1 MGKFNCINRKSKEFK
16 DLKSNLSK
24 ALGLTDITVTDET
37 LLDVID
43 LFAADN
49 DITEV
54 EALDRME
61 ELSKYI
67 EDYFGFNTKYTPD
80 SDLQEQ
86 YDEWFNDNI
95 DYINTPYTPIEET
108 NEFEEDAK
116 VITEEKAKV
125 VNLSNG
131 QRMVVIPNSP
141 LPAIAKEMQS
151 IKEKAVADGTFMK
164 APNGKPT
171 NLTEQ
176 QWLQVRTKA
185 FKEWFGDWENNPEN
199 ASKVVDENGEPKV
212 VWRASRYGKKTD
224 YSVFDLEKTGGQ
236 GFYFANKEAAEK
248 WYGGDNMR
256 AFFLNLRNPDT
267 SNNFNTLQSEA
278 KYFDENDGVI
288 FAPKGTEDIA
298 FEVKVFS
305 SNQIKSATDNIGT
318 FSTLSNNIYYNL
330 SSKSLENFLKN
341 KHLVHNYNGQLL
353 ITKKDAESL
362 DKAESNFKKELTKLG
377 YSEDSVKLTR
387 QANSIRVEVL
397 EAKRKADYIEAE
409 INYSMSS
416 IKNVIDFLTE
426 KIPALKD
433 KVHYNVS
440 KAEAK
445 KVLGDAYSDNVNS
458 FVHNGEI
465 YLLEGKATEDI
476 AIEEALHIL
485 TESLIIDNKALA
497 YELLHEAEKLFPQL
511 VDEIRRTYEGADT
524 QNREILT
531 QALARVFRQEFNEG
545 ERQTVESI
553 LSKFINWIKQLF
565 GINPTTGNTI
575 IELEELSTNMTI
587 RDFARLIN
595 SSNAE
600 FRTWSHTKTQFNKS
614 SVKFTTSEGGY
625 PQRRKENIDLS
636 DATIAFATD
645 FTTAGEKGTKRD
657 AGKKYNRVKLYD
669 AKDRYDGT
677 LIKDDE
683 DIEAIVKRYKG
694 KGPIKLNIA
703 GNGIYTFKSYTQE
716 DLNSGITGIIRYLI
730 EEGIEISEIRS
741 GGQTG
746 IDEAGIIAAQRL
758 GIPAVVHGT
767 KDWAF
772 RGKDNKDV
780 KGDEKAY
787 KARFVLDSQTS
798 SASITKSQVEKALV
812 NFTPISSYGKPQ
824 NILYMDG
831 RYFTVVNI
839 NGINIPFY
847 MSSGLGGKK
856 TVESGKWYPF
866 FGISKKGWLNKG
878 SEEEINN
885 YYDSPELKEIAN
897 HLDVIFPSTEYGIS
911 KKDGIIEPTGKGEQ
925 VSKGNFFNFDEVVNK
940 DLSPV
945 ENKTATT
952 KKEVSKNVDKV
963 INSFKKASQSRTS
976 KKKLTLEDRVA
987 EIEEMISAFNRTI
1000 IKDKDFYNPGTEG
1013 EHKYYI
1019 KTDKGSKK
1027 VDISVTA
1034 LNEELLGEKFEGK
1047 KNITYPQGHIGNS
1060 FDALVRDYFN
1070 GGITTQVY
1078 PNFNRRNIERL
1089 TKQLDQFVKQL
1100 DGAFGKG
1107 EYKVITKDWSLG
1119 GYVTVNGKKKSV
1131 AGSIDMMVVTESG
1144 DIYIY
1149 DMKTTSKDISSSI
1162 NKYTGQ
1168 LTFYKE
1174 LIGINYPEIAKRI
1187 KGVGLLVC
1195 DINFGR
1201 KFGSTNYGKYSIKK
1215 GTKDQL
1221 LFDGSEIQKEAGHI
1235 NPVIQT
1241 SNTGIGGFILDLQAS
1256 QTVEDLKMHPLKMQ
1270 KIETEEDFV
1279 AKETQKSLFE
1289 KGSKKVEN
1297 NDDEIDNLGTVK
1309 EIVNTDADL
1318 CPVPDVEITYL
1329 GNAIIKLLSAYL
1341 DELNTDDEA
1350 RINYLSNDD
1359 GTNGYAEGYFTSLDR
1374 DQILTSD
1381 VFHKLLEY
1389 IKHTHF
1395 NPVDKSVEPGSELQH
1410 KLIWIQDH
1418 FNAIVNSGFATLINL
1433 EKVALTMSKDT
1444 SSENENEE
1452 ITRQLA
1458 EEEREESQQMA
1469 FDIDSK
1475 EKSYMDSIPAQLK
1488 TKLSKIYKM
1497 TYDDN
1502 GNPLEYIYDE
1512 YDYLIPTFE
1521 DKHYVVNTIMS
1532 LVHGCTNVNTMIE
1545 ILRNNNTTYPW
1556 LNVVIGMLEEDP
1568 MLKTQFFRTFR
1579 KNATLYNKLYKVVER
1594 DKEGTIIK
1602 VYYKSEPLT
1611 IKGKI
1616 DKIVGNLNVNIEAN
1630 NVPLFDKVK
1639 TGVVSINE
1647 DEFEKLKENIT
1658 KLSKV
1663 KNPASKDIT
1672 ILRKVLRSLGFDNI
1686 DNVRILKDKKYRK
1699 AFLDLTNSLG
1709 ALNAKLTTLNKK
1721 GKPFTY
1727 NSELNKSFYFISQSL
1742 SVAMNDE
1749 YEISVYDGGKS
1760 RMTYTEPTALQT
1772 LIETLGNVNPDFTFE
1787 DALREKYGKYAQFV
1801 NDNGY
1806 ISSWL
1811 EELSADTELQ
1821 DWIKHVIRTTFDDT
1835 TYLEQ
1840 NDAQYALS
1848 LMLDYASPRIKNSPH
1863 SVGTKLPLAFFRVPI
1878 MSDKNSSE
1886 SILFKTYALKYND
1899 NEAELEEMKDTIADK
1914 MHQFFLQ
1921 EIKRMRSIYEQLW
1934 NEPETDVEFY
1944 HLGRT
1949 PEVEEIKKRGRG
1961 KLTVEDFLK
1970 LRNQKRFNGFKFH
1983 YTPMFNSAIE
1993 KDAKLAQMIVDAING
2008 KKTTGLRKK
2017 YDKYFKDGVDERFE
2031 SWKANIE
2038 NTIPNLAKKLSASL
2052 DFIRTIPS
2060 SKTKE
2065 LTDYDAFLQEY
2076 YWNDYLA
2083 TCNIYNLTIIDPAF
2097 NKDVTDLQKRFA
2109 QVHSAT
2115 IKCDTEAVFMD
2126 EYGIERK
2133 YSDGTFRFVILD
2145 DLSRGT
2151 SLKEDIKQVFLDAA
2165 KKAEK
2170 TNPKKAKELKLL
2182 AKTIPSEFDKIDF
2195 TDGQGYSS
2203 PTGFWKKLSML
2214 GEYDD
2219 QLFAYVHT
2227 LKDSLDKISKGDFS
2241 IANFDMVKQA
2251 FKPFVFGHSPH
2262 VNDNTVMGEY
2272 LVPTQIKDSEA
2283 MLVLAGAILRASENN
2298 HPLTAIFEFMENSH
2312 WKEENGRMIYQD
2324 DGIDTV
2330 VFHSAVKQGAYGI
2343 VNINDAKSKD
2353 EALELLNN
2361 AIVHELPYDAWGKQT
2376 EVPEHFQD
2384 HTQGMGSQ
2392 QRVLAV
2398 SDIDDDAIIT
2408 VNRKTYNKKAFLK
2421 KYFTLISKD
2430 MKEGIKEVEK
2440 LLKLKGTQ
2448 KEKNKALSDLL
2459 VKAVVKDAKYT
2470 DSLRRAFTLNA
2481 NGEFDIPLGDP
2492 TIADKFFSVLFSLV
2506 KNNVNLQKFP
2516 GGPTVQMSVY
2526 GMDEDL
2532 GIKYLNPKE
2541 KTGLYCEAMITC
2553 PTQELEN
2560 KITVTNENFKE
2571 VKKKF
2576 KNKYQVGDMLDV
2588 DDAIILGYMTDED
2601 AWFIFNRIPT
2611 EDKYSLWAC
2620 RVKRFLPRQ
2629 MGEFVILPKE
2639 TLRASG
2645 YDLDIDKGFITFKF
2659 SNPKTASQ
2667 KRKNEIFEFQLASLL
2682 HNGTLEKSFNPG
2694 SFDELKKLA
2703 AQVDPTFGSSDI
2715 SLMFLDGQYYY
2726 RRNNAA
2732 GKQYVGIAAL
2742 NNTCHGLCNMA
2753 GVGFKSMIDFKVN
2766 GVSSLNTYNEETNE
2780 YTFDATYSVYDGT
2793 RISRTLGMFVG
2804 AAADNAKDAVLAFVG
2819 CTPTTGTFVNG
2830 LIRMGI
2836 PLDIIVYMMTN
2847 PAVKELIRQAEFD
2860 DIRFEEVVANAV
2872 KDSMEVV
2879 IETLSKTDFKSK
2891 DLLNRITKEE
2901 NKEIDKKILYFLKAM
2916 TPYVLAIADTNTIM
2930 SLNSTKNSVGPD
2942 VYSTIKKELDIE
2954 DVFDRIESDRS
2965 VLGDSC
2971 NKDNLLESLPFL
2983 GELIYCYDTLI
2994 PKIARAHSPLYQGEF
3009 KTVLKKFKKL
3019 GFWVDDKFIK
3029 QTYNAYLVY
3038 KATALGVLDGTYQGR
3053 KATIFETPLH
3063 VFKDKQSVENTFLSY
3078 LNIKKRMNKKTN
3090 IPTVAGINTGL
3101 SVEFRDLLSA
3111 NWTAL
3116 SKDSRTKKLS
3126 DLIIEHFLYKFGFM
3140 FNPSSPLTM
3149 LSSYSKL
3156 NFKEGNYGS
3165 IFEENNNVDN
3175 IDNFVIQYARN
3186 NPDTPLW
3193 DTIDEEEKPI
3203 IELKKGILK
3212 IDSEIHERVEDTVGI
3227 KLGSSL
3233 FVYEK
3238 SVGTTDIYK
3247 EVTSLGIEK
3256 NFLEYNGAVS
3266 GVDMETVIT
3275 KENKDYYTNMYNVL
3289 ISEESVEE
3297 VEDFEVETPEGEDN
3311 EGKIKST
3318 KSSIYERQDLE
3329 ELLSKKEY
3337 KAFKSKVSKK
3347 EDGVLKEIWEKLRR
3361 DKDNKSEYQ
3370 ELLKAL
3376 KDVC

>member
-1 MGKFNCINRKSKEFK
+1 MGKFNCINRKSREFK

-24 ALGLTDITVTDET
+24 ALGLNDVTVTDET
-37 LLDVID
+37 VLDVID
-43 LFAADN
+43 LFVADN
-49 DITEV
+49 NITEV
-54 EALDRME
+54 EALDKME

-67 EDYFGFNTKYTPD
+67 EDYFGINTKYTPD

-95 DYINTPYTPIEET
+95 DYINTPYTPTDET
-108 NEFEEDAK
+108 NEFEDDAR
-116 VITEEKAKV
+116 VITEENAKV
-125 VNLSNG
+125 INLSNG
-131 QRMVVIPNSP
+131 QKMVVIPNS
-141 LPAIAKEMQS
+141 
-151 IKEKAVADGTFMK
+151 
-164 APNGKPT
+164 
-171 NLTEQ
+171 
-176 QWLQVRTKA
+176 
-185 FKEWFGDWENNPEN
+185 
-199 ASKVVDENGEPKV
+199 
-212 VWRASRYGKKTD
+212 
-224 YSVFDLEKTGGQ
+224 
-236 GFYFANKEAAEK
+236 
-248 WYGGDNMR
+248 
-256 AFFLNLRNPDT
+256 T
-267 SNNFNTLQSEA
+267 SS
-278 KYFDENDGVI
+278 D
-288 FAPKGTEDIA
+288 
-298 FEVKVFS
+298 
-305 SNQIKSATDNIGT
+305 
-318 FSTLSNNIYYNL
+318 NIYYNL
-330 SSKSLENFLKN
+330 SSKSLEDFLKN

-353 ITKKDAESL
+353 ITKNDAESL
-362 DKAESNFKKELTKLG
+362 DKAEANFKKELAKLG

-387 QANSIRVEVL
+387 QANSIKVEVL
-397 EAKRKADYIEAE
+397 EVKRKADYIEAE
-409 INYSMSS
+409 INHSMSS

-445 KVLGDAYSDNVNS
+445 KVLGDAYTDNVNS

-485 TESLIIDNKALA
+485 TESLIADNLDLA
-497 YELLHEAEKLFPQL
+497 HALLHEAQKLFPQL
-511 VDEIRRTYEGADT
+511 VDDIRRTYEGT
-524 QNREILT
+524 GNQNREILT
-531 QALARVFRQEFNEG
+531 QALARIFRQEFNEG
-545 ERQTVESI
+545 ERQTAENI

-565 GINPTTGNTI
+565 GINTTTGNTI
-575 IELEELSTNMTI
+575 IELDELSTDMTL
-587 RDFARLIN
+587 RDFAQLIN

-600 FRTWSHTKTQFNKS
+600 FKTWSHNKTQFNKSFTPEQQKIIENLNPTSVEENKRLEDVEFVKKNYGEPLGYSFSERDGMTVGVRVKFEKGEIEVVPAAGVISRIKGKEIKYPHDIKYFIGVNKIIEDLVKSYEQTSTTS

-636 DATIAFATD
+636 DVTIALAKD
-645 FTTAGEKGTKRD
+645 FSTAGEKGTKRD
-657 AGKKYNRVKLYD
+657 AGNKYIGRNLTMGLTPKKLAESIYKDLK
-669 AKDRYDGT
+669 AKKKT
-677 LIKDDE
+677 KNIK
-683 DIEAIVKRYKG
+683 I
-694 KGPIKLNIA
+694 NIA
-703 GNGIYTFKSYTQE
+703 GNGIYSLSESQE
-716 DLNSGITGIIRYLI
+716 YYNDFVTEVIKELQNLGIT
-730 EEGIEISEIRS
+730 ISEIRS

-772 RGKDNKDV
+772 RGKDGKDV
-780 KGDEKAY
+780 KGNEKAY
-787 KARFVLDSQTS
+787 KARFG
-798 SASITKSQVEKALV
+798 ITKQS
-812 NFTPISSYGKPQ
+812 TS
-824 NILYMDG
+824 
-831 RYFTVVNI
+831 
-839 NGINIPFY
+839 
-847 MSSGLGGKK
+847 K
-856 TVESGKWYPF
+856 T
-866 FGISKKGWLNKG
+866 
-878 SEEEINN
+878 
-885 YYDSPELKEIAN
+885 
-897 HLDVIFPSTEYGIS
+897 
-911 KKDGIIEPTGKGEQ
+911 
-925 VSKGNFFNFDEVVNK
+925 
-940 DLSPV
+940 
-945 ENKTATT
+945 
-952 KKEVSKNVDKV
+952 SKNKP
-963 INSFKKASQSRTS
+963 
-976 KKKLTLEDRVA
+976 TLEDRVA
-987 EIEEMISAFNRTI
+987 EIEEMISAFDRTI
-1000 IKDKDFYNPGTEG
+1000 IKDKDFAEN
-1013 EHKYYI
+1013 HKYYI
-1019 KTDKGSKK
+1019 KTDKGSEL

-1034 LNEELLGEKFEGK
+1034 LNAELLGEKFENK
-1047 KNITYPQGHIGNS
+1047 KGITYPQGHIGNS

-1089 TKQLDQFVKQL
+1089 TRQLDRFVDQL
-1100 DGAFGKG
+1100 DEAFGKG
-1107 EYKVITKDWSLG
+1107 KYKVITKDWSLG

-1149 DMKTTSKDISSSI
+1149 DMKTTSKDISSNV

-1174 LIGINYPEIAKRI
+1174 LIGINYPEIANRI

-1201 KFGSTNYGKYSIKK
+1201 KFGSMNYGKYSIKK

-1221 LFDGSEIQKEAGHI
+1221 LFDGSEIQKDAGHI

-1241 SNTGIGGFILDLQAS
+1241 NNTGIGGFILDLQSS
-1256 QTVEDLKMHPLKMQ
+1256 QAVEDLKMHPLKMQ

-1279 AKETQKSLFE
+1279 AKETQKSILQ
-1289 KGSKKVEN
+1289 KGGKKVEIN
-1297 NDDEIDNLGTVK
+1297 NDDIDSLGTVK
-1309 EIVNTDADL
+1309 EIINTDADL

-1329 GNAIIKLLSAYL
+1329 GNAIVKLLSKYL
-1341 DELNTDDEA
+1341 DLLNYDDEA
-1350 RINYLSNDD
+1350 RIKYLSNLD
-1359 GTNGYAEGYFTSLDR
+1359 GSNDYAEDYFTSLDR
-1374 DQILTSD
+1374 EQILTSD

-1389 IKHTHF
+1389 IKFTHF
-1395 NPVDKSVEPGSELQH
+1395 DPFDESVEPDSELFN
-1410 KLIWIQDH
+1410 KLIWIQDN
-1418 FNAIVNSGFATLINL
+1418 FNAIVNSGFAALINL

-1444 SSENENEE
+1444 SSEYENEE
-1452 ITRQLA
+1452 ITRQFL

-1488 TKLSKIYKM
+1488 TRLSKIYKM
-1497 TYDDN
+1497 VYDED
-1502 GNPLEYIYDE
+1502 GNPVDYSYDE
-1512 YDYLIPTFE
+1512 YGYLLPTFE

-1532 LVHGCTNVNTMIE
+1532 LVHGCTSVSSMIE
-1545 ILRNNNTTYPW
+1545 ILQNNVSIYPW
-1556 LNVVIGMLEEDP
+1556 LNSVVEMLESSQ

-1579 KNATLYNKLYKVVER
+1579 KNATLYNKLYIVKER
-1594 DKEGTIIK
+1594 DKDGTITK

-1616 DKIVGNLNVNIEAN
+1616 DKIIGNLNVNIEAN

-1647 DEFEKLKENIT
+1647 DEFEDFKENIA

-1663 KNPASKDIT
+1663 KNPESKDIKT
-1672 ILRKVLRSLGFDNI
+1672 LRNVLKSLGFDNI
-1686 DNVRILKDKKYRK
+1686 DNVKILKDKKYRK
-1699 AFLDLTNSLG
+1699 AFLDLVKSLG
-1709 ALNAKLTTLNKK
+1709 VLNSKLTTLNKK

-1787 DALREKYGKYAQFV
+1787 DAIREKYGKYAQFV

-1811 EELSADTELQ
+1811 EELSEDPELQ
-1821 DWIKHVIRTTFDDT
+1821 DWIKHVVRTTFDDT

-1840 NDAQYALS
+1840 NDPQYALS

-1878 MSDKNSSE
+1878 MSDKNSAE
-1886 SILFKTYALKYND
+1886 SILFKTYALEYND
-1899 NEAELEEMKDTIADK
+1899 NEAELEEMKNTIADK

-1921 EIKRMRSIYEQLW
+1921 EIKRMRSVYEQLW

-1944 HLGRT
+1944 HLSRT
-1949 PEVEEIKKRGRG
+1949 PEVEEIKKRGKG

-2017 YDKYFKDGVDERFE
+2017 YDKYFKEGVEQRFE
-2031 SWKANIE
+2031 NWKSNIE
-2038 NTIPNLAKKLSASL
+2038 STIPGLANQLSASL
-2052 DFIRTIPS
+2052 EFIRTIPS
-2060 SKTKE
+2060 KKAKNNTE
-2065 LTDYDAFLQEY
+2065 EITDYDAFLQEY

-2126 EYGIERK
+2126 EYGVERK

-2151 SLKEDIKQVFLDAA
+2151 NLKEDIKKVFLDAA
-2165 KKAEK
+2165 NKAKKE
-2170 TNPKKAKELKLL
+2170 NNLKKAKELELL
-2182 AKTIPSEFDKIDF
+2182 AKTIPNEFDKIDF

-2214 GEYDD
+2214 GEYDEE
-2219 QLFAYVHT
+2219 LSAYVHT
-2227 LKDSLDKISKGDFS
+2227 LKNTLDKISKGDFS
-2241 IANFDMVKQA
+2241 LANFDMVKQA

-2283 MLVLAGAILRASENN
+2283 MLVLAGSILRASESN

-2312 WKEENGRMIYQD
+2312 WKEENGRMIYQN

-2343 VNINDAKSKD
+2343 VNINDAKSK
-2353 EALELLNN
+2353 EEGLELLNN
-2361 AIVHELPYDAWGKQT
+2361 AIVHELPYDCWGKQT
-2376 EVPEHFQD
+2376 EVPEHLQD

-2392 QRVLAV
+2392 QRVLTV

-2408 VNRKTYNKKAFLK
+2408 VNGKPYNKKAFLK

-2440 LLKLKGTQ
+2440 LLNLKGTQ
-2448 KEKNKALSDLL
+2448 EEKNKALSDLL

-2541 KTGLYCEAMITC
+2541 KTGLYCEAMVTC
-2553 PTQELEN
+2553 PTQELEER
-2560 KITVTNENFKE
+2560 ITVNSKN
-2571 VKKKF
+2571 VKYVKSKF
-2576 KNKYQVGDMLDV
+2576 KNKYKVGDMLDV
-2588 DDAIILGYMTDED
+2588 DDAIILGYMSEEE

-2639 TLRASG
+2639 TLKASG
-2645 YDLDIDKGFITFKF
+2645 YDLDIDKGFLTFRF
-2659 SNPKTASQ
+2659 FNPKTSSQ
-2667 KRKNEIFEFQLASLL
+2667 KRKNEIFDFQLASLL

-2703 AQVDPTFGSSDI
+2703 SKVDPTFGSNDI

-2726 RRNNAA
+2726 RHNNAA

-2753 GVGFKSMIDFKVN
+2753 GVGFKSMIDFKIN
-2766 GVSSLNTYNEETNE
+2766 GISSLDTYNEETNE
-2780 YTFDATYSVYDGT
+2780 YAFDATYSVYDGS

-2804 AAADNAKDAVLAFVG
+2804 AAADNAKDAVLASVG

-2830 LIRMGI
+2830 LIRMGV

-2847 PAVKELIRQAEFD
+2847 PTVKALIRQAEFD
-2860 DIRFEEVVANAV
+2860 DIRFEEAIAGAV
-2872 KDSMEVV
+2872 EDSMETI
-2879 IETLSKTDFKSK
+2879 IETLGKTDFKSK
-2891 DLLNRITKEE
+2891 DLLDRIATGK

-2942 VYSTIKKELDIE
+2942 VYSTVKKELDIE
-2954 DVFDRIESDRS
+2954 DVFDRIEDGKS

-2971 NKDNLLESLPFL
+2971 SRENLLESLPFL
-2983 GELIYCYDTLI
+2983 EDLIYCYDTLI
-2994 PKIARAHSPLYQGEF
+2994 PKIAKTHSPLYQGEF
-3009 KTVLKKFKKL
+3009 KSILKKFKKL

-3029 QTYNAYLVY
+3029 QTYNAYLIY

-3078 LNIKKRMNKKTN
+3078 LNIKKKMNKKVD
-3090 IPTVAGINTGL
+3090 IPTVAGVNTGL

-3126 DLIIEHFLYKFGFM
+3126 DMIIEHFLYKFGFM

-3149 LSSYSKL
+3149 LSSYNKL
-3156 NFKEGNYGS
+3156 NFKDGNYGS
-3165 IFEENNNVDN
+3165 IFEENNNIDN

-3186 NPDTPLW
+3186 NPYTPLW
-3193 DTIDEEEKPI
+3193 DTLEEEETKDAI
-3203 IELKKGILK
+3203 IELKKGKLK
-3212 IDSEIHERVEDTVGI
+3212 IDSEAHERMEDAVGI
-3227 KLGSSL
+3227 RFGGSL

-3238 SVGTTDIYK
+3238 SVGTTDIYT

-3256 NFLEYNGAVS
+3256 NFLEYNGAVD
-3266 GVDMETVIT
+3266 GIAMETVVT
-3275 KENKDYYTNMYNVL
+3275 DENKEHYTNMYNVL
-3289 ISEESVEE
+3289 ISEESVDK
-3297 VEDFEVETPEGEDN
+3297 VEDFEVETPEGEVG
-3311 EGKIKST
+3311 ETKIKKT
-3318 KSSIYERQDLE
+3318 KSNIYEREDLE

-3337 KAFKSKVSKK
+3337 KSFKSRIAKK
-3347 EDGVLKEIWEKLRR
+3347 EDGVLKELWEKLRR
-3361 DKDNKSEYQ
+3361 DKVNKQEYQ

>member
-1 MGKFNCINRKSKEFK
+1 MGKINCINRKSKEFK

-49 DITEV
+49 DITEADV
-54 EALDRME
+54 LDRME

-80 SDLQEQ
+80 SEVQEE
-86 YDEWFNDNI
+86 YNEWFNNNI
-95 DYINTPYTPIEET
+95 EYINTPYTPTDKT
-108 NEFEEDAK
+108 NEFEEDAR
-116 VITEEKAKV
+116 VITEEKARV

-131 QRMVVIPNSP
+131 QKMVVIP
-141 LPAIAKEMQS
+141 I
-151 IKEKAVADGTFMK
+151 
-164 APNGKPT
+164 
-171 NLTEQ
+171 
-176 QWLQVRTKA
+176 
-185 FKEWFGDWENNPEN
+185 
-199 ASKVVDENGEPKV
+199 
-212 VWRASRYGKKTD
+212 
-224 YSVFDLEKTGGQ
+224 
-236 GFYFANKEAAEK
+236 
-248 WYGGDNMR
+248 
-256 AFFLNLRNPDT
+256 
-267 SNNFNTLQSEA
+267 
-278 KYFDENDGVI
+278 
-288 FAPKGTEDIA
+288 
-298 FEVKVFS
+298 
-305 SNQIKSATDNIGT
+305 
-318 FSTLSNNIYYNL
+318 STLSDDIYYNL
-330 SSKSLENFLKN
+330 SSKSITKDLKDKGLIHAYNGELYVTKKGTESLEDLENYFIEK
-341 KHLVHNYNGQLL
+341 
-353 ITKKDAESL
+353 IMR
-362 DKAESNFKKELTKLG
+362 LG
-377 YSEDSVKLTR
+377 YSEDSYDLDRTTNGV
-387 QANSIRVEVL
+387 RVTINEGS
-397 EAKRKADYIEAE
+397 RKADYIESE
-409 INYSMSS
+409 VNHTFSTIENT
-416 IKNVIDFLTE
+416 IKFLEE
-426 KIPALKD
+426 KIPTLQG
-433 KVHYNVS
+433 KVHYNVTI
-440 KAEAK
+440 KE
-445 KVLGDAYSDNVNS
+445 VREILGNKYDDNVNS

-465 YLLEGKATEDI
+465 YLIKGRVTQDI

-485 TESLIIDNKALA
+485 TESLIADNLELA
-497 YELLHEAEKLFPQL
+497 QSLLHEAQELFPQL
-511 VDEIRRTYEGADT
+511 VDEIRRTYEGT
-524 QNREILT
+524 GNQNREILT
-531 QALARVFRQEFNEG
+531 QALARIFRQEFNEG
-545 ERQTVESI
+545 ERQTAESI

-575 IELEELSTNMTI
+575 IELDELSTDMTL
-587 RDFARLIN
+587 RDFAQLIN

-600 FRTWSHTKTQFNKS
+600 FRTWSHNKTQFNKS
-614 SVKFTTSEGGY
+614 SIKFTTSEGSY
-625 PQRRKENIDLS
+625 AQRTQENADRSDITLALAID
-636 DATIAFATD
+636 FN
-645 FTTAGEKGTKRD
+645 TAGEKKTKS
-657 AGKKYNRVKLYD
+657 V
-669 AKDRYDGT
+669 AKDKYIASPLPDDGNSGY
-677 LIKDDE
+677 LALQAVDYYAEKIYKE
-683 DIEAIVKRYKG
+683 LKKKG
-694 KGPIKLNIA
+694 KTSNIKLNIA
-703 GNGIYTFKSYTQE
+703 GNGIYTLAKNNFATQE
-716 DLNSGITGIIRYLI
+716 DVNNYVEGIISKLQLL
-730 EEGIEISEIRS
+730 GVTISEIRS

-772 RGKDNKDV
+772 RGKDGKDV

-787 KARFVLDSQTS
+787 KARFGVAEQPKP
-798 SASITKSQVEKALV
+798 KS
-812 NFTPISSYGKPQ
+812 
-824 NILYMDG
+824 
-831 RYFTVVNI
+831 
-839 NGINIPFY
+839 
-847 MSSGLGGKK
+847 
-856 TVESGKWYPF
+856 
-866 FGISKKGWLNKG
+866 
-878 SEEEINN
+878 
-885 YYDSPELKEIAN
+885 
-897 HLDVIFPSTEYGIS
+897 
-911 KKDGIIEPTGKGEQ
+911 
-925 VSKGNFFNFDEVVNK
+925 
-940 DLSPV
+940 
-945 ENKTATT
+945 
-952 KKEVSKNVDKV
+952 
-963 INSFKKASQSRTS
+963 S

-987 EIEEMISAFNRTI
+987 EIEEMISAFDRTV
-1000 IKDKDFYNPGTEG
+1000 IKDKDFAEN
-1013 EHKYYI
+1013 HKYYI
-1019 KTDKGSKK
+1019 KTDKGSKL
-1027 VDISVTA
+1027 VDISVTT
-1034 LNEELLGEKFEGK
+1034 LNAELLGEKFENK
-1047 KNITYPQGHIGNS
+1047 KGITYPQGHIGNS

-1070 GGITTQVY
+1070 EGITTQVY
-1078 PNFNRRNIERL
+1078 PNFNRKNIERL

-1100 DGAFGKG
+1100 DEAFGKG
-1107 EYKVITKDWSLG
+1107 KYKVITKDWSLG

-1149 DMKTTSKDISSSI
+1149 DMKTTSKDISSNI

-1241 SNTGIGGFILDLQAS
+1241 NNTGIGGFILDLQAS
-1256 QTVEDLKMHPLKMQ
+1256 QAVEDLKMYPLKMQ

-1289 KGSKKVEN
+1289 KGSKKVEIN
-1297 NDDEIDNLGTVK
+1297 NDDIDNLGTVK
-1309 EIVNTDADL
+1309 ETINTDANL
-1318 CPVPDVEITYL
+1318 CPVPDVEITFL
-1329 GNAIIKLLSAYL
+1329 GNAIVKLLSVYL
-1341 DELNTDDEA
+1341 DELNNSDEA
-1350 RINYLSNDD
+1350 RINYLSNLD
-1359 GTNGYAEGYFTSLDR
+1359 GTNDYAEDYFTSLNR

-1389 IKHTHF
+1389 IKYTHF
-1395 NPVDKSVEPGSELQH
+1395 DPFDEAVEQDSELFD
-1410 KLIWIQDH
+1410 KLIWIQDN

-1433 EKVALTMSKDT
+1433 EKVAITMSKDT

-1452 ITRQLA
+1452 ITRQFL

-1488 TKLSKIYKM
+1488 TRLSKIYKM

-1502 GNPLEYIYDE
+1502 GNPLEYVYDE

-1532 LVHGCTNVNTMIE
+1532 LVHGCTNVNTMIDV
-1545 ILRNNNTTYPW
+1545 LKNNTSIYPW
-1556 LNVVIGMLEEDP
+1556 LNVVVGMLESNQ

-1579 KNATLYNKLYKVVER
+1579 KNATLYNKLYRVIER
-1594 DKEGTIIK
+1594 DKEGTIVKI
-1602 VYYKSEPLT
+1602 YYKSEPLT
-1611 IKGKI
+1611 IKGKL
-1616 DKIVGNLNVNIEAN
+1616 DKIIGNLNVNIEAN

-1639 TGVVSINE
+1639 TGVVTINE
-1647 DEFEKLKENIT
+1647 DEFEEFKENIT

-1663 KNPASKDIT
+1663 KNPASKDVK
-1672 ILRKVLRSLGFDNI
+1672 ILRNILRSLGFDNI
-1686 DNVRILKDKKYRK
+1686 DNVKILKDKKYRK
-1699 AFLDLTNSLG
+1699 TFLDLVKSLG
-1709 ALNAKLTTLNKK
+1709 VLNSKLTTLNKK

-1787 DALREKYGKYAQFV
+1787 DALKAKYGKYAQFV

-1811 EELSADTELQ
+1811 EELSADSELQ

-1848 LMLDYASPRIKNSPH
+1848 LMLDYASPRIKNSSH
-1863 SVGTKLPLAFFRVPI
+1863 SVGTDLPLAFFRVPI

-1886 SILFKTYALKYND
+1886 SILFKTYALEYND
-1899 NEAELEEMKDTIADK
+1899 NEAELEEMKNIIADK

-1921 EIKRMRSIYEQLW
+1921 EIKRMRSVYEQLW

-1944 HLGRT
+1944 HLSRT
-1949 PEVEEIKKRGRG
+1949 PEVEEIKKRGKG

-2017 YDKYFKDGVDERFE
+2017 YDKYFKEGVEQRFE
-2031 SWKANIE
+2031 SWKSNIE
-2038 NTIPNLAKKLSASL
+2038 NTIPGLANQLSASL
-2052 DFIRTIPS
+2052 DFIKTIPS
-2060 SKTKE
+2060 KKAKNQTGE
-2065 LTDYDAFLQEY
+2065 ITDYEAFLQEY

-2126 EYGIERK
+2126 EYGVERK

-2151 SLKEDIKQVFLDAA
+2151 NLKEDIKKVFLDAA

-2182 AKTIPSEFDKIDF
+2182 AKTIPNEFDKIDF

-2203 PTGFWKKLSML
+2203 PTGFWKKLSMF
-2214 GEYDD
+2214 GEYDEE
-2219 QLFAYVHT
+2219 LSAYVYN
-2227 LKDSLDKISKGDFS
+2227 LKNALDKIADGDFS
-2241 IANFDMVKQA
+2241 LANFDMVKQA

-2262 VNDNTVMGEY
+2262 TNDNTVMGEY

-2283 MLVLAGAILRASENN
+2283 MLVLAGSILRASESN

-2312 WKEENGRMIYQD
+2312 WKVENGRRIYQN

-2330 VFHSAVKQGAYGI
+2330 VFHSAVKQGAYGV

-2353 EALELLNN
+2353 EALEMLNN

-2376 EVPEHFQD
+2376 EVPEHLQD

-2408 VNRKTYNKKAFLK
+2408 VNGKPYNKKAFLRR
-2421 KYFTLISKD
+2421 YFNLISKD
-2430 MKEGIKEVEK
+2430 MREGIKEVEK

-2470 DSLRRAFTLNA
+2470 DSLRKAFTLNA
-2481 NGEFDIPLGDP
+2481 EGEFDIPLGDP

-2541 KTGLYCEAMITC
+2541 KTGMYCEAMVTC
-2553 PTQELEN
+2553 PTQELEDR
-2560 KITVTNENFKE
+2560 ITVTNKNIKD
-2571 VKKKF
+2571 VKAKF
-2576 KNKYQVGDMLDV
+2576 KNKYKVGDLLDV
-2588 DDAIILGYMTDED
+2588 DDAIALGYMIEEE

-2639 TLRASG
+2639 TLKASG
-2645 YDLDIDKGFITFKF
+2645 YDLDIDKGFLTFRF
-2659 SNPKTASQ
+2659 FNPKTNDQ
-2667 KRKNEIFEFQLASLL
+2667 KRKNEIFDFQLASLL

-2703 AQVDPTFGSSDI
+2703 AKVDSTFGSNDI

-2726 RRNNAA
+2726 RHNNAA

-2766 GVSSLNTYNEETNE
+2766 GISSLDTYNEETNE
-2780 YTFDATYSVYDGT
+2780 YTFDATYSIYDGS

-2847 PAVKELIRQAEFD
+2847 PTVKELIKQAEFED
-2860 DIRFEEVVANAV
+2860 KRFEEVIAKAV
-2872 KDSMEVV
+2872 EDSMETI
-2879 IETLSKTDFKSK
+2879 IETLSKTNFKSQ
-2891 DLLNRITKEE
+2891 DLLNRITKGE
-2901 NKEIDKKILYFLKAM
+2901 NKDIDKTILYFLKAI
-2916 TPYVLAIADTNTIM
+2916 TPYVQAIADTNTIM

-2954 DVFDRIESDRS
+2954 DVFDRIEDGRS

-2971 NKDNLLESLPFL
+2971 RKENLIEALPFL
-2983 GELIYCYDTLI
+2983 KELIECYDTLI
-2994 PKIARAHSPLYQGEF
+2994 PQIARKHSPLYQGEF
-3009 KTVLKKFKKL
+3009 KAILKKLKKL

-3029 QTYNAYLVY
+3029 QTYNAYLIY
-3038 KATALGVLDGTYQGR
+3038 KATALNVLDGTYQGR

-3063 VFKDKQSVENTFLSY
+3063 VFKDKQSIENTFLSY
-3078 LNIKKRMNKKTN
+3078 LNIKKRMNKKTD
-3090 IPTVAGINTGL
+3090 IPTVAGVNTGL

-3149 LSSYSKL
+3149 LSSYNKL
-3156 NFKEGNYGS
+3156 NFKNGNYGS
-3165 IFEENNNVDN
+3165 IFEENNNIDN
-3175 IDNFVIQYARN
+3175 IDNFIIQYARN
-3186 NPDTPLW
+3186 NPYTPLW
-3193 DTIDEEEKPI
+3193 ETLEDDELKEAK
-3203 IELKKGILK
+3203 IELKKGRLK
-3212 IDSEIHERVEDTVGI
+3212 IDSEKHERMEDTVGI
-3227 KLGSSL
+3227 RIGYSL

-3256 NFLEYNGAVS
+3256 NFLEYNGSVG
-3266 GVDMETVIT
+3266 GVDMETIIT
-3275 KENKDYYTNMYNVL
+3275 DNNKEHYTNMYNVL

-3297 VEDFEVETPEGEDN
+3297 VEDFEVETSED
-3311 EGKIKST
+3311 EIEETKMKKSN
-3318 KSSIYERQDLE
+3318 SNIYEREDLE
-3329 ELLSKKEY
+3329 ELLNKKEY
-3337 KAFKSKVSKK
+3337 KSFKSKVSKK
-3347 EDGVLKEIWEKLRR
+3347 EEGVLKEVWEKLRR
-3361 DKDNKSEYQ
+3361 DKENKSEYQ

>member
-16 DLKSNLSK
+16 DLKSNLST
-24 ALGLTDITVTDET
+24 ALGLTDITVTDDT

-43 LFAADN
+43 LFVADN
-49 DITEV
+49 GITEV

-86 YDEWFNDNI
+86 YNEWFNDNI
-95 DYINTPYTPIEET
+95 DYINTPYTPTDET

-125 VNLSNG
+125 INLSNG

-141 LPAIAKEMQS
+141 TSATAKE
-151 IKEKAVADGTFMK
+151 KTYKAG
-164 APNGKPT
+164 
-171 NLTEQ
+171 
-176 QWLQVRTKA
+176 
-185 FKEWFGDWENNPEN
+185 
-199 ASKVVDENGEPKV
+199 
-212 VWRASRYGKKTD
+212 
-224 YSVFDLEKTGGQ
+224 FD
-236 GFYFANKEAAEK
+236 
-248 WYGGDNMR
+248 
-256 AFFLNLRNPDT
+256 
-267 SNNFNTLQSEA
+267 
-278 KYFDENDGVI
+278 
-288 FAPKGTEDIA
+288 
-298 FEVKVFS
+298 
-305 SNQIKSATDNIGT
+305 
-318 FSTLSNNIYYNL
+318 
-330 SSKSLENFLKN
+330 
-341 KHLVHNYNGQLL
+341 
-353 ITKKDAESL
+353 ITKQP
-362 DKAESNFKKELTKLG
+362 T
-377 YSEDSVKLTR
+377 
-387 QANSIRVEVL
+387 
-397 EAKRKADYIEAE
+397 
-409 INYSMSS
+409 
-416 IKNVIDFLTE
+416 
-426 KIPALKD
+426 
-433 KVHYNVS
+433 S
-440 KAEAK
+440 K
-445 KVLGDAYSDNVNS
+445 
-458 FVHNGEI
+458 
-465 YLLEGKATEDI
+465 
-476 AIEEALHIL
+476 
-485 TESLIIDNKALA
+485 
-497 YELLHEAEKLFPQL
+497 
-511 VDEIRRTYEGADT
+511 
-524 QNREILT
+524 
-531 QALARVFRQEFNEG
+531 
-545 ERQTVESI
+545 
-553 LSKFINWIKQLF
+553 
-565 GINPTTGNTI
+565 
-575 IELEELSTNMTI
+575 
-587 RDFARLIN
+587 
-595 SSNAE
+595 
-600 FRTWSHTKTQFNKS
+600 
-614 SVKFTTSEGGY
+614 
-625 PQRRKENIDLS
+625 
-636 DATIAFATD
+636 
-645 FTTAGEKGTKRD
+645 
-657 AGKKYNRVKLYD
+657 
-669 AKDRYDGT
+669 
-677 LIKDDE
+677 
-683 DIEAIVKRYKG
+683 
-694 KGPIKLNIA
+694 
-703 GNGIYTFKSYTQE
+703 
-716 DLNSGITGIIRYLI
+716 
-730 EEGIEISEIRS
+730 
-741 GGQTG
+741 
-746 IDEAGIIAAQRL
+746 
-758 GIPAVVHGT
+758 
-767 KDWAF
+767 
-772 RGKDNKDV
+772 
-780 KGDEKAY
+780 
-787 KARFVLDSQTS
+787 
-798 SASITKSQVEKALV
+798 
-812 NFTPISSYGKPQ
+812 
-824 NILYMDG
+824 
-831 RYFTVVNI
+831 
-839 NGINIPFY
+839 
-847 MSSGLGGKK
+847 
-856 TVESGKWYPF
+856 
-866 FGISKKGWLNKG
+866 ISKN
-878 SEEEINN
+878 
-885 YYDSPELKEIAN
+885 
-897 HLDVIFPSTEYGIS
+897 
-911 KKDGIIEPTGKGEQ
+911 
-925 VSKGNFFNFDEVVNK
+925 
-940 DLSPV
+940 
-945 ENKTATT
+945 
-952 KKEVSKNVDKV
+952 
-963 INSFKKASQSRTS
+963 
-976 KKKLTLEDRVA
+976 KLTLEDRVA
-987 EIEEMISAFNRTI
+987 EIEDMISAFDRTI
-1000 IKDKDFYNPGTEG
+1000 IKDKDFAEN
-1013 EHKYYI
+1013 HKYYI
-1019 KTDKGSKK
+1019 KTDKGSKL

-1034 LNEELLGEKFEGK
+1034 LNAELLGEKFENK
-1047 KNITYPQGHIGNS
+1047 KGITYPQGHIGNS

-1070 GGITTQVY
+1070 GGIATQVY

-1100 DGAFGKG
+1100 DEAFGKG
-1107 EYKVITKDWSLG
+1107 KYKVITKDWSLG
-1119 GYVTVNGKKKSV
+1119 GYVTVNGEKKSV

-1149 DMKTTSKDISSSI
+1149 DMKTTSKDISSNI

-1241 SNTGIGGFILDLQAS
+1241 NNTGIGGFILDLQAS
-1256 QTVEDLKMHPLKMQ
+1256 QAVEDLKMHPLKMQ
-1270 KIETEEDFV
+1270 KVETEEDFV

-1289 KGSKKVEN
+1289 KGSKKVEIN
-1297 NDDEIDNLGTVK
+1297 NDDINNLGTVK
-1309 EIVNTDADL
+1309 ETVNTDADL
-1318 CPVPDVEITYL
+1318 CPVPDVEITFL
-1329 GNAIIKLLSAYL
+1329 GNAIVKLLSAYL
-1341 DELNTDDEA
+1341 DELNNSDEA
-1350 RINYLSNDD
+1350 RVNYLSNLD
-1359 GTNGYAEGYFTSLDR
+1359 GTNDYAEDYFTSLDR

-1389 IKHTHF
+1389 IKYTHF
-1395 NPVDKSVEPGSELQH
+1395 DPFDESVEPNSDLYN
-1410 KLIWIQDH
+1410 KLIWIQDN
-1418 FNAIVNSGFATLINL
+1418 FNAVVNSGFATLINL

-1444 SSENENEE
+1444 SSEHENEE
-1452 ITRQLA
+1452 ITRQFL

-1475 EKSYMDSIPAQLK
+1475 EKSYMDSIPTQLK
-1488 TKLSKIYKM
+1488 TRLSKIYKM

-1502 GNPLEYIYDE
+1502 GNPLEYVYDE

-1532 LVHGCTNVNTMIE
+1532 LVHGCTNVNTMMD
-1545 ILRNNNTTYPW
+1545 ILRDNNTIYPW
-1556 LNVVIGMLEEDP
+1556 LNVVVGMLENSQ

-1579 KNATLYNKLYKVVER
+1579 KNATLYNKLYKVIER

-1602 VYYKSEPLT
+1602 IYYKSEPLT

-1639 TGVVSINE
+1639 TGVVAINE
-1647 DEFEKLKENIT
+1647 DEFEEFKENIT

-1663 KNPASKDIT
+1663 KNQASKDIK

-1686 DNVRILKDKKYRK
+1686 DNVKILKDKKYRK
-1699 AFLDLTNSLG
+1699 TFLDLVKSLG
-1709 ALNAKLTTLNKK
+1709 VLNSKLTTLNKK

-1787 DALREKYGKYAQFV
+1787 DAVREKYGKYAQFV

-1811 EELSADTELQ
+1811 EELSEDSELQ

-1863 SVGTKLPLAFFRVPI
+1863 SVGTNLPLAFFRVPI

-1886 SILFKTYALKYND
+1886 SILFKTYALEYND
-1899 NEAELEEMKDTIADK
+1899 NEAELEEMKNTIADK

-1934 NEPETDVEFY
+1934 NESETDVEFY
-1944 HLGRT
+1944 HLSRT
-1949 PEVEEIKKRGRG
+1949 PEVEEIKKRGKG

-2017 YDKYFKDGVDERFE
+2017 YDKYFKEGVEQRFE
-2031 SWKANIE
+2031 SWKSSIE
-2038 NTIPNLAKKLSASL
+2038 DTIPGLANQLSASL

-2060 SKTKE
+2060 KKSKNQTGE
-2065 LTDYDAFLQEY
+2065 ITDYEAFLQEY

-2151 SLKEDIKQVFLDAA
+2151 NLKEDIKNVFLEAA

-2182 AKTIPSEFDKIDF
+2182 AKTIPNEFDKIDF

-2214 GEYDD
+2214 GEYDEE
-2219 QLFAYVHT
+2219 FSAYVYN
-2227 LKDSLDKISKGDFS
+2227 LKNALDKIADGDFS
-2241 IANFDMVKQA
+2241 LANFDMVKQA

-2262 VNDNTVMGEY
+2262 SNDNTVMGEY

-2283 MLVLAGAILRASENN
+2283 MLVLAGSILRASESN

-2312 WKEENGRMIYQD
+2312 WKVENGRRVYQD

-2330 VFHSAVKQGAYGI
+2330 VFHSAVKQGAYGV
-2343 VNINDAKSKD
+2343 VNINDAESKD
-2353 EALELLNN
+2353 EALEMLNN

-2408 VNRKTYNKKAFLK
+2408 VNEKPYNKKDFLRR
-2421 KYFTLISKD
+2421 YFNLISKD
-2430 MKEGIKEVEK
+2430 MREGIKEVEK

-2470 DSLRRAFTLNA
+2470 DSLRKAFTLNA

-2532 GIKYLNPKE
+2532 GIKYLNPEE
-2541 KTGLYCEAMITC
+2541 KTGMYCEAMVTC
-2553 PTQELEN
+2553 PTQELEDR
-2560 KITVTNENFKE
+2560 ITVTNKNIKD
-2571 VKKKF
+2571 VKAKF
-2576 KNKYQVGDMLDV
+2576 KNKYKVGDLLDV
-2588 DDAIILGYMTDED
+2588 DDAIALGYMLEEE

-2620 RVKRFLPRQ
+2620 RGKRFLPRQ

-2639 TLRASG
+2639 TLKASG
-2645 YDLDIDKGFITFKF
+2645 YDLDIDKGFLTFRF
-2659 SNPKTASQ
+2659 FNPKTNSQ
-2667 KRKNEIFEFQLASLL
+2667 KRKNEIFDFQLASLL

-2703 AQVDPTFGSSDI
+2703 AKVDATFGSNDI

-2726 RRNNAA
+2726 RHNNAA

-2766 GVSSLNTYNEETNE
+2766 GISSLDTYNEETNE
-2780 YTFDATYSVYDGT
+2780 YTFDATYSIYDGT

-2830 LIRMGI
+2830 LIRMGT

-2847 PAVKELIRQAEFD
+2847 PTVKELIKQAEFED
-2860 DIRFEEVVANAV
+2860 VRFEEVIASAV
-2872 KDSMEVV
+2872 KDSMETI
-2879 IETLSKTDFKSK
+2879 IETLSKTNFKSQ
-2891 DLLNRITKEE
+2891 DLLNRITKGE
-2901 NKEIDKKILYFLKAM
+2901 NKDIDKTILYFLKAM
-2916 TPYVLAIADTNTIM
+2916 TPYVQAIADTNTIM

-2954 DVFDRIESDRS
+2954 DVFDRIEDGRS
-2965 VLGDSC
+2965 VLGDNC
-2971 NKDNLLESLPFL
+2971 RKENLIETLPFL
-2983 GELIYCYDTLI
+2983 EELVKCYDTLI
-2994 PKIARAHSPLYQGEF
+2994 PQIARNHSPLYQGEF
-3009 KTVLKKFKKL
+3009 KAVLKKFKKL

-3029 QTYNAYLVY
+3029 QTYNAYLIY

-3053 KATIFETPLH
+3053 KATIFETPLR

-3078 LNIKKRMNKKTN
+3078 LNIKKKMNKKTN
-3090 IPTVAGINTGL
+3090 IPTVAGVNTGL

-3156 NFKEGNYGS
+3156 NFKDGSYGS
-3165 IFEENNNVDN
+3165 IFEENNNIDN
-3175 IDNFVIQYARN
+3175 IDNFIIQFARN
-3186 NPDTPLW
+3186 NPYTPLW
-3193 DTIDEEEKPI
+3193 ETLEDDELKEAKV
-3203 IELKKGILK
+3203 ELKKGKLK
-3212 IDSEIHERVEDTVGI
+3212 IDSEKHERMEDAVGI
-3227 KLGSSL
+3227 RIGYSL

-3256 NFLEYNGAVS
+3256 NFLEYNGSTS

-3275 KENKDYYTNMYNVL
+3275 DNNKEHYTNMYNVL
-3289 ISEESVEE
+3289 ISEESVDE
-3297 VEDFEVETPEGEDN
+3297 VEDFEVETPEGKDE
-3311 EGKIKST
+3311 EIPVKST
-3318 KSSIYERQDLE
+3318 KPNIYERQDLE

-3337 KAFKSKVSKK
+3337 KSFKSRVSKK
-3347 EDGVLKEIWEKLRR
+3347 ENGVLKEIWEKLRR
-3361 DKDNKSEYQ
+3361 DKENKYEYQ